1 MQKDCL
7 ISYGSNRYSV
17 SSEYPGK
24 DMAVVALDNLLAD
37 YYEGK
42 QLKTLGKYKLII
54 IDEIGYL
61 PISGGKPVFPAV

>member
-1 MQKDCL
+1 
-7 ISYGSNRYSV
+7 
-17 SSEYPGK
+17 
-24 DMAVVALDNLLAD
+24 MAVVALDNLLAD